1 MPLDSTDMNKLIRA
15 INRNTAAQLAAAAI
29 AGQHGK
35 ASVDPTGALKAAVSS
50 TFDEFVRK
58 VDATP

>member
-1 MPLDSTDMNKLIRA
+1 MNKLIRA

>member
-1 MPLDSTDMNKLIRA
+1 MPLDQNALNKLIRA

-35 ASVDPTGALKAAVSS
+35 ASVEPTGALKAAVSS
-50 TFDEFVRK
+50 TFDEFVSK
-58 VDATP
+58 IESTP